1 VSSGLAPPNCNQCNF
16 LNLLRSSWAFIWLRV
31 SFFFFT
37 PGTPGVPL
45 SSVPLAA
52 GVAAADAAGL
62 CTLERAGVFAPLPLG
77 DLMSAKASS
86 TTAALP
92 LCVIR
97 PSKYSRFLD
106 LNEISAYVVEIDM
119 KLTKGIYEFF
129 IMGYDNLISI
139 DHRIDD

>member
-1 VSSGLAPPNCNQCNF
+1 M
-16 LNLLRSSWAFIWLRV
+16 
-31 SFFFFT
+31 
-37 PGTPGVPL
+37 
-45 SSVPLAA
+45 PLAA

-97 PSKYSRFLD
+97 PS
-106 LNEISAYVVEIDM
+106 EIFQISGPEWGSAPMGVEINM
-119 KLTKGIYEFF
+119 KLTKGVYEFF

-139 DHRIDD
+139 SSD